1 MKRLTIVLVVAV
13 LLSIFGLGVVS
24 SQVSAEDVPVTASP
38 SYPTEA
44 PDVTA
49 SNATDVSVSLA
60 LLHGNVTDNGGGS
73 IIYRGFEWGL
83 SSGSYSW
90 SWNETGDFKEEE
102 FSRLVNSLPLDTQ
115 VYWIAFAA
123 NTIGR
128 GNSTEQSFRT
138 LGVLYA
144 PTNFTATQIGPGSIN
159 FTWVKGLGAE
169 NTVLRVSMDGY
180 PSDYEDGYPI
190 YSGNGTS
197 VVVEGWALT
206 LTTYCVRAWS
216 ESGGQYSEDYAE
228 VKIGG
233 DTLYM
238 IAFIGIAL
246 FFTWLAWR
254 SRQLLICLV
263 SFFIW
268 VALALWLF
276 FSNASIF
283 DLSEGYVQILA
294 YVFFM
299 ISFVPLI
306 WSMNQEIRHE
316 AQGQRWTT
324 YGQPPKDKKVSA
336 ADRYRKN
343 LRGRLG
349 R

>member
-1 MKRLTIVLVVAV
+1 MKYLLAIISLASLLVVV
-13 LLSIFGLGVVS
+13 LASPVG
-24 SQVSAEDVPVTASP
+24 ATDVDITASP
-38 SYPTEA
+38 SNPTEV
-44 PDVTA
+44 PTVVA
-49 SNATDVSVSLA
+49 SNATDVSISSAV
-60 LLHGNVTDNGGGS
+60 LHGNITDHGGGDITS
-73 IIYRGFEWGL
+73 RGFDWGFT
-83 SSGSYSW
+83 SGSYLY
-90 SWNETGDFKEEE
+90 SWNGTGSFGVGE
-102 FSRLVNSLPLDTQ
+102 FERYINSLPLATRVFWRAWAVND
-115 VYWIAFAA
+115 V
-123 NTIGR
+123 GR
-128 GNSTEQSFRT
+128 GNSTELSFWT

-144 PTNFTATQIGPGSIN
+144 PTNFTATQVGPGSIN
-159 FTWVKGLGAE
+159 FTWIKGLGAE
-169 NTVLRVSMDGY
+169 NTVLKVSMDGC
-180 PSDYEDGYPI
+180 PSDYEDGYLV

-206 LTTYCVRAWS
+206 LTTYCIRAWS
-216 ESGGQYSEDYAE
+216 EAGGQYSEDYAE

-268 VALALWLF
+268 LALALWLF
-276 FSNASIF
+276 FSSASIF

-324 YGQPPKDKKVSA
+324 YGQPPKEKKVSA